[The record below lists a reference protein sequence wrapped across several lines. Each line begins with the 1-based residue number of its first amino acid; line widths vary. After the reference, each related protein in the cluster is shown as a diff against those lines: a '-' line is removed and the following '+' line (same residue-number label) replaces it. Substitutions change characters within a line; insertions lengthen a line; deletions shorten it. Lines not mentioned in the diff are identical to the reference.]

1 MNRYICIYSFL
12 LILFFYDKGE
22 LKMNIIFRNGSV
34 ETKVFNDAKIVD
46 IDFDY
51 FPNEIHY
58 YVDYT
63 ENSFIRGTSRI
74 NISVPN
80 NPKFNQKIIIDK
92 DDILKKVKDFIAHT
106 HASSIPI
113 QSIHD
118 YVVDLLLGSYDM
130 VEKKSNVSNDKPDIN
145 DLANTFFDMLTVV
158 PQIIKSGGK
167 PKVNKSGNEVLKE
180 TARKIKR
187 PPYPPKNNRTKQ
199 YQMINLEGPMTV
211 VVLEPNGSIKVL
223 PSMEITG
230 IVVNTNSAAMYYTRS
245 GNPCGASPMECV
257 LTFKDTDI
265 HTVYATITRYFSK
278 AKSGVLDFV
287 NLQEVLNQELGA
299 K

>member
-92 DDILKKVKDFIAHT
+92 DDILKKVRDYIAHT

-113 QSIHD
+113 HSIHD

-130 VEKKSNVSNDKPDIN
+130 VEKKSNDKPDIN

-167 PKVNKSGNEVLKE
+167 PKVSKSGNEVLKE

-187 PPYPPKNNRTKQ
+187 PPYPPKHSTHKN
-199 YQMINLEGPMTV
+199 YQMVNIDRPMTV
-211 VVLEPNGSIKVL
+211 VVPEPNGSIQVL
-223 PSMEITG
+223 PSITITG
-230 IVVNTNSAAMYYTRS
+230 IVVNTNSVAMYYTRS

-265 HTVYATITRYFSK
+265 HTVYETITKYFNK
-278 AKSGVLDFV
+278 AKSGVIDFV
-287 NLQEVLNQELGA
+287 NLQEVLTEELGA

>member
-1 MNRYICIYSFL
+1 
-12 LILFFYDKGE
+12 
-22 LKMNIIFRNGSV
+22 MNIIFRNGSV
-34 ETKVFNDAKIVD
+34 DTKVFHDAKIVD
-46 IDFDY
+46 IEFND
-51 FPNEIHY
+51 FPNEICY

-63 ENSFIRGTSRI
+63 ENSFVRGTSRVT
-74 NISVPN
+74 ISVPH

-113 QSIHD
+113 HSIHD

-130 VEKKSNVSNDKPDIN
+130 VEKKSNESNDKPDIN

-158 PQIIKSGGK
+158 PQIIKGK
-167 PKVNKSGNEVLKE
+167 PKVSKSGNEVLKE
-180 TARKIKR
+180 TARKIKTR
-187 PPYPPKNNRTKQ
+187 PPYPPKHNSGKR
-199 YQMINLEGPMTV
+199 YQMINIDKPMTV
-211 VVLEPNGSIKVL
+211 VVPEPNGSIQVL
-223 PSMEITG
+223 PSITITG
-230 IVVNTNSAAMYYTRS
+230 IVVNTNSVAIYYTRS

-265 HTVYATITRYFSK
+265 HTVYRTIAGYFNK
-278 AKSGVLDFV
+278 AKAGVVDFV

>member
-1 MNRYICIYSFL
+1 
-12 LILFFYDKGE
+12 
-22 LKMNIIFRNGSV
+22 MNIIFRNGSV

-113 QSIHD
+113 HSIHD

-130 VEKKSNVSNDKPDIN
+130 VEKKSNESNDKPDIN

-167 PKVNKSGNEVLKE
+167 PKVNTSGNEVLKE

-187 PPYPPKNNRTKQ
+187 PPYPPKHNSGKR
-199 YQMINLEGPMTV
+199 YQMINIDKPVTMV
-211 VVLEPNGSIKVL
+211 VPEPNGTIQILSGMTV
-223 PSMEITG
+223 TG
-230 IVVNTNSAAMYYTRS
+230 IVVGTKSVSVYYTGS
-245 GNPCGASPMECV
+245 NNPCGASPMECV
-257 LTFKDTDI
+257 ISFGNTDV
-265 HTVYATITRYFSK
+265 HNVYNTIAKCFGRSK
-278 AKSGVLDFV
+278 ADVIDLV
-287 NLQEVLNQELGA
+287 TLQEMLVAEFG

>member
-1 MNRYICIYSFL
+1 
-12 LILFFYDKGE
+12 
-22 LKMNIIFRNGSV
+22 MNIIFRNGSV

-63 ENSFIRGTSRI
+63 ENSFVRGTSRVT
-74 NISVPN
+74 ISVPH
-80 NPKFNQKIIIDK
+80 NPKFDNKIIIDK
-92 DDILKKVKDFIAHT
+92 DDILKKVRDYIAHT

-113 QSIHD
+113 HSIHNF
-118 YVVDLLLGSYDM
+118 VVELLLGEYVM
-130 VEKKSNVSNDKPDIN
+130 VEKKSDSNNEPSMRE
-145 DLANTFFDMLTVV
+145 LADTFIDMLTVV

-167 PKVNKSGNEVLKE
+167 PNINKSGNEVLKE
-180 TARKIKR
+180 TARKVRNR
-187 PPYPPKNNRTKQ
+187 PAYPPKRNTHKNC
-199 YQMINLEGPMTV
+199 QMVNIDRPMTV
-211 VVLEPNGSIKVL
+211 VVPEPNGSIQVL
-223 PSMEITG
+223 PSITITG
-230 IVVNTNSAAMYYTRS
+230 IVVNTNSVAMYYTRS

-265 HTVYATITRYFSK
+265 HTVYETITKYFNK
-278 AKSGVLDFV
+278 AKSGVIDFV
-287 NLQEVLNQELGA
+287 NLQEVLTEELGA

>member
-1 MNRYICIYSFL
+1 
-12 LILFFYDKGE
+12 
-22 LKMNIIFRNGSV
+22 MNIIFRNGSV

-113 QSIHD
+113 HSIHD

-130 VEKKSNVSNDKPDIN
+130 VEKKSNESNDKPDIN

-187 PPYPPKNNRTKQ
+187 PPYPPKHNAGKR
-199 YQMINLEGPMTV
+199 YQMININEPVTIIV
-211 VVLEPNGSIKVL
+211 PEPNGTIQILSRMTV
-223 PSMEITG
+223 TG
-230 IVVNTNSAAMYYTRS
+230 MVVAATSVSVYYTGS
-245 GNPCGASPMECV
+245 NNPCGATPMEC
-257 LTFKDTDI
+257 TISFANTDVRN
-265 HTVYATITRYFSK
+265 VYNTIAKCFGRAK
-278 AKSGVLDFV
+278 ADVIDLV
-287 NLQEVLNQELGA
+287 TLQEMLVAEFG